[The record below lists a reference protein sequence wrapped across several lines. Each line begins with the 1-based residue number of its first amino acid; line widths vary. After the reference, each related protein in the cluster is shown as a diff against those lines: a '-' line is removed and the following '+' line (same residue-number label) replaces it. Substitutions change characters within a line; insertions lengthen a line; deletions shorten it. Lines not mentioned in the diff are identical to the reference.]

1 MRTAS
6 VMELRDIPADGRQVT
21 RPSNGPGHESPD
33 VLSYTCSPAV
43 PRDPGRTNP
52 QDIASRMGDLQTKIF
67 DRLPD
72 ETWFYPGHGKDSA
85 LGNERPAIP
94 EWRARGW

>member
-1 MRTAS
+1 
-6 VMELRDIPADGRQVT
+6 
-21 RPSNGPGHESPD
+21 
-33 VLSYTCSPAV
+33 
-43 PRDPGRTNP
+43 
-52 QDIASRMGDLQTKIF
+52 MGDLQTKIF